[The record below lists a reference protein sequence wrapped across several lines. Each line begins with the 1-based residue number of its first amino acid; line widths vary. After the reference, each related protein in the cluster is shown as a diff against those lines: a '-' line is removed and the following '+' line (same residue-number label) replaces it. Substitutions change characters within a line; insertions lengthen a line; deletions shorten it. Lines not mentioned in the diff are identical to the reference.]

1 MAITIPAAYI
11 ETFES
16 NVRQLAQ
23 QKISRLRMSTTEVN
37 RQSEKHNW
45 DRLAAS
51 SARLKDVPRKVSP
64 SGGDGSGA
72 VL

>member
-1 MAITIPAAYI
+1 MAISIPAAYI

-23 QKISRLRMSTTEVN
+23 QKRSRLRNCVTEVN
-37 RQSEKHNW
+37 NQSEKHNW

-51 SARLKDVPRKVSP
+51 AAPI
-64 SGGDGSGA
+64 A
-72 VL
+72 AAY